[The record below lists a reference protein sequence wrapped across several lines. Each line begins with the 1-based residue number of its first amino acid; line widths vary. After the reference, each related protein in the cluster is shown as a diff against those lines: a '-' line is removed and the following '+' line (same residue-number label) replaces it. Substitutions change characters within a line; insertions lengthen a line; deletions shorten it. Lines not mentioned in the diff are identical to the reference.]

1 MEAGRSKAE
10 DPGARDC
17 IIPRCPA
24 HAGDAPRPMTPD
36 QLDARL
42 RFAVAAA
49 HRAGETAL
57 AHARDPAGLGTVSK
71 GVQDVVTAADK
82 AVEQALR
89 REIAEAFPGDAV
101 LGEEEGLSPGW
112 DGRAPL
118 WILDPIDGTAN
129 FARRLPLWCVSIG
142 VYSDGDAVCGVI
154 HNPMAGETHAAARGR
169 GATMNGTPIRV
180 SRAALPEHSRIGLG
194 FSYRRE
200 RKLHVAAVDRL
211 LARQCEYSRLGSG
224 ALGMAHV
231 ADGRF
236 EGYFEPHINSWD
248 VAAGLVIVREAGGFT
263 NDFFARDG
271 LTRGNPI
278 LAGAP
283 GLREFLE
290 STLGDLMEPG
300 I

>member
-1 MEAGRSKAE
+1 MGGDTDLDLALRCSDAAADLALTYFEQGVEASTKA
-10 DPGARDC
+10 DGTPVT
-17 IIPRCPA
+17 
-24 HAGDAPRPMTPD
+24 DADLAVEHLLRQM
-36 QLDARL
+36 LDAD
-42 RFAVAAA
+42 A
-49 HRAGETAL
+49 
-57 AHARDPAGLGTVSK
+57 
-71 GVQDVVTAADK
+71 
-82 AVEQALR
+82 
-89 REIAEAFPGDAV
+89 PGDAL
-101 LGEEEGLSPGW
+101 LGEEFGQLGDSE
-112 DGRAPL
+112 RL

-180 SRAALPEHSRIGLG
+180 SRATAPEHSRIGLG

>member
-1 MEAGRSKAE
+1 
-10 DPGARDC
+10 
-17 IIPRCPA
+17 
-24 HAGDAPRPMTPD
+24 MTPAD
-36 QLDARL
+36 LDARF
-42 RFAVAAA
+42 RFAQDAAR
-49 HRAGETAL
+49 RAGDLAIAL
-57 AHARDPAGLGTVSK
+57 ARDPAGLGVVAK

-82 AVEQALR
+82 AVEKALR
-89 REIAEAFPGDAV
+89 REIAEAFPGDSV
-101 LGEEEGLSPGW
+101 LGEEEGLSPDW

-142 VYSDGDAVCGVI
+142 VLHDGDAVCGVV
-154 HNPMAGETHAAARGR
+154 HNPVADEMHAAMRR
-169 GATMNGTPIRV
+169 NGATMNGRPIRV
-180 SRAALPEHSRIGLG
+180 SQATSPEHSRIGLG

-200 RKLHVAAVDRL
+200 RHLHLAAIDRL
-211 LARQCEYSRLGSG
+211 LARHCEYSRLGSG

-236 EGYFEPHINSWD
+236 EGYFEPHINAWD

-271 LTRGNPI
+271 LSRGNPI

-290 STLGDLMEPG
+290 ATLGDLMEPG

>member
-1 MEAGRSKAE
+1 
-10 DPGARDC
+10 
-17 IIPRCPA
+17 
-24 HAGDAPRPMTPD
+24 
-36 QLDARL
+36 
-42 RFAVAAA
+42 
-49 HRAGETAL
+49 
-57 AHARDPAGLGTVSK
+57 
-71 GVQDVVTAADK
+71 
-82 AVEQALR
+82 
-89 REIAEAFPGDAV
+89 
-101 LGEEEGLSPGW
+101 
-112 DGRAPL
+112 
-118 WILDPIDGTAN
+118 
-129 FARRLPLWCVSIG
+129 
-142 VYSDGDAVCGVI
+142 
-154 HNPMAGETHAAARGR
+154 
-169 GATMNGTPIRV
+169 MNGKPIRV
-180 SRAALPEHSRIGLG
+180 SQATSPGHSRIGLG

-200 RKLHVAAVDRL
+200 RHLHVAAVDRL

>member
-1 MEAGRSKAE
+1 
-10 DPGARDC
+10 
-17 IIPRCPA
+17 
-24 HAGDAPRPMTPD
+24 MTPD

-42 RFAVAAA
+42 RFAVTAA

-57 AHARDPAGLGTVSK
+57 AHARDPAGLGTVAK
-71 GVQDVVTAADK
+71 GVQDVVTDADR
-82 AVEQALR
+82 AVERALR

-101 LGEEEGLSPGW
+101 LGEEEGLSAGW
-112 DGRAPL
+112 DG
-118 WILDPIDGTAN
+118 
-129 FARRLPLWCVSIG
+129 ARRCGSSTRSTGRRTSRAGCRCGVSIG
-142 VYSDGDAVCGVI
+142 VHSDGDAVCGVI

-169 GATMNGTPIRV
+169 GATMNGKPIRV
-180 SRAALPEHSRIGLG
+180 SQATLPELRIGLG

-200 RKLHVAAVDRL
+200 RKLHIAAVDRL